1 MDSIIFKVIFK
12 ATESSAEKNLNL
24 SFKYL
29 NTEEPLIVPANSIQ
43 RLKSLNEAENEIIY
57 FTNIEEVIIVGNVDH
72 NYTYNYYLVL
82 LFTLKNNGE
91 RRGYL
96 IGNVKSLGDLII
108 GIWPFNLPSSQ
119 SNSENV
125 LENFDDIINNPRN
138 YTKICLISQ

>member
-12 ATESSAEKNLNL
+12 ATESTAEKNLNL

>member
-1 MDSIIFKVIFK
+1 
-12 ATESSAEKNLNL
+12 
-24 SFKYL
+24 
-29 NTEEPLIVPANSIQ
+29 
-43 RLKSLNEAENEIIY
+43 RLNEAENEIIY

>member
-29 NTEEPLIVPANSIQ
+29 NTEEPIIVPANTIQ
-43 RLKSLNEAENEIIY
+43 KLKSLNEAENEIIY

-82 LFTLKNNGE
+82 LFTLKTNGE
-91 RRGYL
+91 KRGYL
-96 IGNVKSLGDLII
+96 IGNVKNLGDLII

-125 LENFDDIINNPRN
+125 IENFDDIINNPRN